1 MRSIKRYLMN
11 TQKKIPKIID
21 FFRGEPMFLT
31 VLQMKMF
38 G

>member
-1 MRSIKRYLMN
+1 MKDIKKCLTN
-11 TQKKIPKIID
+11 TQKKIPKMID